1 MFKVNPFETSLRNLV
16 NLLAD
21 HGIKYMVIG
30 GLANAKWGNPRVTLD
45 IDITIWVSDD
55 RIGNLLYALK
65 KDYTILVD
73 KPLDFISNTR
83 VLPVQDNKGQRID
96 LIFGSLPFEE
106 NAIDRAI
113 KVEIGTTT
121 INFCTA
127 EDLILLKI
135 ISDRDKD
142 IEDVRG
148 ILKFQ
153 KETLDYDYLEPRIT
167 ELTILLDKPD
177 IKRQWEKWKKEQ
189 TKVKSDFPR
198 NTRKKG

>member
-1 MFKVNPFETSLRNLV
+1 L
-16 NLLAD
+16 
-21 HGIKYMVIG
+21 I
-30 GLANAKWGNPRVTLD
+30 
-45 IDITIWVSDD
+45 SDD
-55 RIGNLLYALK
+55 KIGNLLYDLK
-65 KDYTILVD
+65 KDYVILVD

-113 KVEIGTTT
+113 KVEIGNTT

-177 IKRQWEKWKKEQ
+177 IKRQWEKWKKEEGI
-189 TKVKSDFPR
+189 T
-198 NTRKKG
+198 